1 MTKNNEEISTRKTK
15 ISIGLPV
22 YNGEKFIRKK
32 LDSLL
37 EQTFTDFE
45 IIISDNCSNDQTSEI
60 CKEYASKDNRIKY
73 FRQIKNI
80 GGWKNF
86 GFILKK
92 AKSEYFL
99 WSAVDD
105 IILPKFLEEVVQ
117 VLEYNKEIACSSS
130 KMELFGKST
139 SELKKNAN
147 DSRIK
152 KIFKKNMENFGHMD
166 NFPASG
172 TYEERIDEYIKN
184 LRHNQIF
191 YGIFRTDQIKQSF
204 VTDEALWSDACTIF
218 NILKFGELFVV
229 DKVLMNVFDGGQS
242 RSGMLGVTKQNHY
255 NLIKTMF
262 PMSPFTKWCITNL
275 GFKILIKNLGFFI
288 KINCIGEFSLL
299 LDIIR
304 KLINIKK

>member
-60 CKEYASKDNRIKY
+60 CKEYASKENRIKY

-139 SELKKNAN
+139 SELKKMQMIQE
-147 DSRIK
+147 SRIFL
-152 KIFKKNMENFGHMD
+152 KI
-166 NFPASG
+166 
-172 TYEERIDEYIKN
+172 I
-184 LRHNQIF
+184 
-191 YGIFRTDQIKQSF
+191 
-204 VTDEALWSDACTIF
+204 W
-218 NILKFGELFVV
+218 
-229 DKVLMNVFDGGQS
+229 
-242 RSGMLGVTKQNHY
+242 
-255 NLIKTMF
+255 
-262 PMSPFTKWCITNL
+262 
-275 GFKILIKNLGFFI
+275 KILVIWITFLHQSI
-288 KINCIGEFSLL
+288 HHHSLQP
-299 LDIIR
+299 
-304 KLINIKK
+304 